1 MHNAQTRNEPL
12 RIDRVAFG
20 VKSRNHVGSSDHCR
34 VVAPM
39 HIARESL
46 ARWLIVTI
54 LTALSIYHLALT
66 ASTVL
71 TFSLRYPFM
80 DQFRLNLRYLT
91 IPFPES
97 VLLLENGHR
106 PVLPGLVRLVELNW
120 FKGTQLLQALTSWG
134 AAAVVVAMLV
144 LAVKRDLRGNYI
156 FIAAGIC
163 AICSTLLWN
172 ANARMFIHAY
182 EAMHVFYVTLFAM
195 VAIHCAMRAPDTGA
209 WKWWI
214 GSIVACVAAT
224 FSFGMGFASF
234 GAVAIVPI
242 LRRRG
247 WLPVLF
253 ILLAALAT
261 FSIYYAVLPGAA
273 GVQGVTSGH
282 SVPAVIFFAFA
293 RVGAFFAELLRLF
306 VPDLALQAAVGAL
319 AGAAGIAVI
328 TVLSIRQWNRRAP
341 FGDLELYGLGLAVF
355 GLLSNLLIAV
365 SRTGYFFEYPGQ
377 VFADR
382 YLFWSCVTWLG
393 IYLCLLPRLV
403 RGKRIGQLAAATS
416 VILFSLAAVPPARW
430 DNQWS
435 SAVYTVSSMA
445 GVAMKMGIRN
455 DAQVGEVSD
464 SDAATTY
471 RVVDEMRARNL
482 GMFADAS
489 HMRVGDKVEAGASRL
504 SVAVKAARFDVDWPV
519 GASARRFSGEL
530 PQSLAAQ
537 EQGAELW
544 FADADGTL
552 MGRAAFT
559 NAGSKPRNVL
569 LLGIPT
575 LSGFQGYVMQSATPT
590 ALLALEPGGAMRQLS
605 RLELLQ

>member
-1 MHNAQTRNEPL
+1 MH
-12 RIDRVAFG
+12 VA
-20 VKSRNHVGSSDHCR
+20 RGSAASW
-34 VVAPM
+34 AM
-39 HIARESL
+39 
-46 ARWLIVTI
+46 
-54 LTALSIYHLALT
+54 LTALVALSLYHLALT

-71 TFSLRYPFM
+71 AFSLRYPFM

-91 IPFPES
+91 IPFPQS

-106 PVLPGLVRLVELNW
+106 PVLPGLVRLAELNW
-120 FKGTQLLQALTSWG
+120 FKGTQWLQALTSWV

-144 LAVKRDLRGNYI
+144 LAVKRDLRGNAI
-156 FIAAGIC
+156 LIASGIC

-195 VAIHCAMRAPDTGA
+195 VAIHCAMRAPGTGA

-234 GAVAIVPI
+234 GAVAIIAI

-247 WLPVLF
+247 RLPFLF

-261 FSIYYAVLPGAA
+261 FLMYYAVLPGAA

-282 SVPAVIFFAFA
+282 SVQAIIFFAFA
-293 RVGAFFAELLRLF
+293 RVGAVFAELLRLF

-355 GLLSNLLIAV
+355 GLFANLLIAV
-365 SRTGYFFEYPGQ
+365 SRTGYFFDNPGQ

-382 YLFWSCVTWLG
+382 YLFWSCVTWFG
-393 IYLCLLPRLV
+393 IYSYLLPRLV
-403 RGKRIGQLAAATS
+403 RGKRIGQMAAAAA
-416 VILFSLAAVPPARW
+416 VLLFSLAAVPPARW
-430 DNQWS
+430 DNHWS
-435 SAVYTVSSMA
+435 SAVYTVSSVA

-455 DAQVGEVSD
+455 DAQVSEVSD
-464 SDAATTY
+464 SDVAATY

-489 HMRVGDKVEAGASRL
+489 HMRVGDKVEAGASL
-504 SVAVKAARFDVDWPV
+504 FTVPVKAARFDVDWPV
-519 GASARRFSGEL
+519 GTRARFLSGEL
-530 PQSLAAQ
+530 PQTLAAQ
-537 EQGAELW
+537 EQEAELW
-544 FADADGTL
+544 FADADGKL
-552 MGRAAFT
+552 VGRAAFT
-559 NAGSKPRNVL
+559 NAGSKPRNAL

-575 LSGFQGYVMQSATPT
+575 MSGFQGYVMQNATPT
-590 ALLALEPGGAMRQLS
+590 ALVAREPDGAMRQLS